1 MGEMSYKPT
10 DPFYLTQKWKRKRK
24 KILRRDEYLCQE
36 AKRYGR
42 TESAEMVHHI
52 FTREEYPEIEFEDW
66 NLISLSNRSHNS
78 MHKRESHELTREG
91 LRWQEKRKKEFEAF
105 YLSPLSNV
113 LKKGSGD
120 TEGGDFFQ

>member
-1 MGEMSYKPT
+1 MSYKAT
-10 DPFYLTQKWKRKRK
+10 DPFYLTSKWKRKRK

-36 AKRYGR
+36 SRRFDR
-42 TESAEMVHHI
+42 TESSEVIHHI
-52 FTREEYPEIEFEDW
+52 YPIELYPELAFEDW

-78 MHKRESHELTREG
+78 MHKRGTHELTAKG
-91 LRWQEKRKKEFEAF
+91 LIWQEKRKKEFEAF
-105 YLSPLSNV
+105 YSSPLPNV

>member
-1 MGEMSYKPT
+1 MAYKAT
-10 DPFYLTQKWKRKRK
+10 DSFYLTSKWKRKRK

-36 AKRYGR
+36 SRRFGR
-42 TESAEMVHHI
+42 TESAEMIHHI
-52 FTREEYPEIEFEDW
+52 FTREEYPELAFEDW

-78 MHKRESHELTREG
+78 MHKRETHELTAKG
-91 LRWQEKRKKEFEAF
+91 LRWQEKRKKEFESF
-105 YLSPLSNV
+105 YSSPLPNV

>member
-1 MGEMSYKPT
+1 MSYKAT
-10 DPFYLTQKWKRKRK
+10 DPFYLTSKWKRKRK

-52 FTREEYPEIEFEDW
+52 FTKEEYPELAFEDW

-78 MHKRESHELTREG
+78 MHKRGTHELTAKG
-91 LRWQEKRKKEFEAF
+91 LIWQEKQKKEFEAF
-105 YLSPLSNV
+105 YSSPLPNV

>member
-1 MGEMSYKPT
+1 MSYKQT

-36 AKRYGR
+36 SERYGR

-52 FTREEYPEIEFEDW
+52 FTKEEYPELAFEDW

-91 LRWQEKRKKEFEAF
+91 LGWQEKRKKEFEAF
-105 YLSPLSNV
+105 YSSPLSNV